1 MVMIHEHVEISV
13 KEEKKKPTKLSEKK
27 NQMRK

>member
-1 MVMIHEHVEISV
+1 MIDEHVEISV
-13 KEEKKKPTKLSEKK
+13 KEEKKSLKNYQKKK